1 MHLTR
6 ENKMTTQNFLVEIGT
21 EELPPKA
28 LKTLATSFADNVEAE
43 LNQAGLTFD
52 KIEWFAAPRRL
63 AVKVLNLATQQ
74 PSKEIEKR
82 GPAVSAAFDAEG
94 KPTKAAEGWARGCG
108 ITVEQAERIATDK
121 GEWLV
126 HRAKIEG
133 QPTKN
138 LLNDIVTNALAKLP
152 IPKPM
157 RWADKTVQFIRPVHT
172 VTMLLGDELIEGE
185 ILGVASARTIR
196 GHRFLGEKEFE
207 IQHADQYPQLL
218 REKGSVVADFN
229 ERKAEILAKSQAKAT
244 ALGGVA
250 DIEESLLEEVT
261 SLVEYPNVLAAKF
274 EERFLEVPAEALVY
288 TMKGDQKYFPIYD
301 KDGKLL
307 PHFIFVSNINPEDP
321 TAIIEGNEK
330 VVRPRLTDAEFFFK
344 TDLKQKLVDRLPRLE
359 TVLFQQQLGTL
370 KDKTDRIEQLAGEI
384 AKQIGADE
392 AKAKRA
398 GLLSKC
404 DLMTNMVFEFTDTQ
418 GVMGMHY
425 ARHDG
430 EDEEVAVALN
440 EQYMPRFAGDELPKS
455 LVASAVALADKFDTL
470 TGIFGIGQAPKGSA
484 DPFALRRAAL
494 GALRIIV
501 EKNLPLDLE
510 DLVKKSVQS
519 YESVAQTKFEENL
532 GKGNPRPI
540 FAIQK
545 DGESKLSVA
554 SPLTNANVVKEVVD
568 FMLGRFRAWYQDKG
582 IAVDVIQAVLARRP
596 TRPADF
602 DARVH
607 AVSHFRTLDSA
618 EALAAANKR
627 VSNILAKADAA
638 IGEINLTACVEP
650 AEKALA
656 EAVLALRTEVQ
667 PLIAKGDYTAVL
679 DKLANLRAPVDSF
692 FDNVMVNAEDPA
704 LRQNR
709 LAILNTLQDLF
720 LQVAD
725 ISVLQ

>member
-1 MHLTR
+1 
-6 ENKMTTQNFLVEIGT
+6 MTTQNFLVEIGT

-138 LLNDIVTNALAKLP
+138 LLNDIVANALAKLP

-250 DIEESLLEEVT
+250 DIEDSLLEEVT

-274 EERFLEVPAEALVY
+274 EERFLAVPAEALVY

-510 DLVKKSVQS
+510 DLVKKS
-519 YESVAQTKFEENL
+519 AALFGDK
-532 GKGNPRPI
+532 
-540 FAIQK
+540 
-545 DGESKLSVA
+545 
-554 SPLTNANVVKEVVD
+554 LTNQNVVADVVD
-568 FMLGRFRAWYQDKG
+568 FMLGRFRAWYQDEG

-602 DARVH
+602 DARVR

-656 EAVLALRTEVQ
+656 ESVLALRTEVQ
-667 PLIAKGDYTAVL
+667 PLIAQGDYTAVL

-692 FDNVMVNAEDPA
+692 FDNVMVNAEDLA

-709 LAILNTLQDLF
+709 LAILNTLQGLF

>member
-1 MHLTR
+1 
-6 ENKMTTQNFLVEIGT
+6 MTTQNFLVEIGT

-43 LNQAGLTFD
+43 LNQAGLTFN

-138 LLNDIVTNALAKLP
+138 LLNDIVANALAKLP

-274 EERFLEVPAEALVY
+274 EERFLAVPAEALVY

-370 KDKTDRIEQLAGEI
+370 RDKTDRIEQLAGEI

-510 DLVKKSVQS
+510 DLVKKST
-519 YESVAQTKFEENL
+519 ALFGDK
-532 GKGNPRPI
+532 
-540 FAIQK
+540 
-545 DGESKLSVA
+545 
-554 SPLTNANVVKEVVD
+554 LTNQNVVADVVD
-568 FMLGRFRAWYQDKG
+568 FMLGRFRAWYQDEG

-602 DARVH
+602 DARVR

-627 VSNILAKADAA
+627 VANILAKAEGDIGA
-638 IGEINLTACVEP
+638 IDVALCVEP
-650 AEKALA
+650 AEQ
-656 EAVLALRTEVQ
+656 VLAQSVLSLAKEVQ
-667 PLIAKGDYTAVL
+667 PLIAQGEYTAVL
-679 DKLANLRAPVDSF
+679 DKLAGLRQPVDNF
-692 FDNVMVNAEDPA
+692 FDNVMVNAEDA
-704 LRQNR
+704 KLRQNR
-709 LAILNTLQDLF
+709 LAILNTLQGLF

-725 ISVLQ
+725 ISLLQ

>member
-1 MHLTR
+1 
-6 ENKMTTQNFLVEIGT
+6 MTTQNFLVEIGT

-28 LKTLATSFADNVEAE
+28 LKALATSFADNVEAE

-108 ITVEQAERIATDK
+108 ITVEQAERMATDK

-133 QPTKN
+133 QPTKS
-138 LLNDIVTNALAKLP
+138 LLNGIVANALAKLP

-172 VTMLLGDELIEGE
+172 VTMLLGDELIKGE

-274 EERFLEVPAEALVY
+274 EERFLAVPAEALVY

-510 DLVKKSVQS
+510 DLVKKST
-519 YESVAQTKFEENL
+519 ALFGDK
-532 GKGNPRPI
+532 
-540 FAIQK
+540 
-545 DGESKLSVA
+545 
-554 SPLTNANVVKEVVD
+554 LTNQNVVTDVVD
-568 FMLGRFRAWYQDKG
+568 FMLGRFRAWYQDEG

-602 DARVH
+602 DARVR

-667 PLIAKGDYTAVL
+667 PLIAQGDYTAVL

-709 LAILNTLQDLF
+709 LAILNTLQGLF

>member
-1 MHLTR
+1 
-6 ENKMTTQNFLVEIGT
+6 MTTQNFLVEIGT

-43 LNQAGLTFD
+43 LNQAGLSFD

-138 LLNDIVTNALAKLP
+138 LLNGIVANALAKLP

-274 EERFLEVPAEALVY
+274 EERFLAVPAEALVY

-501 EKNLPLDLE
+501 EKNLPLDLD
-510 DLVKKSVQS
+510 DLVKKS
-519 YESVAQTKFEENL
+519 AALFGDK
-532 GKGNPRPI
+532 
-540 FAIQK
+540 
-545 DGESKLSVA
+545 
-554 SPLTNANVVKEVVD
+554 LTNQNVVTDVVD
-568 FMLGRFRAWYQDKG
+568 FMLGRFRAWYQDEG

-602 DARVH
+602 DARVR

-667 PLIAKGDYTAVL
+667 PLIAQGDYTAVL

-709 LAILNTLQDLF
+709 LAILNTLQGLF

>member
-1 MHLTR
+1 
-6 ENKMTTQNFLVEIGT
+6 MTIQNFLVEIGT

-43 LNQAGLTFD
+43 LNQAGLSFD

-63 AVKVLNLATQQ
+63 AVKVLNLVTQQ

-108 ITVEQAERIATDK
+108 ITVDQAERISTDK

-138 LLNDIVTNALAKLP
+138 LLNGIVANALAKLP

-274 EERFLEVPAEALVY
+274 EERFLAVPAEALVY

-301 KDGKLL
+301 KEGKLL

-510 DLVKKSVQS
+510 DLVKKS
-519 YESVAQTKFEENL
+519 AALFGDK
-532 GKGNPRPI
+532 
-540 FAIQK
+540 
-545 DGESKLSVA
+545 
-554 SPLTNANVVKEVVD
+554 LTNQNVVADVVD
-568 FMLGRFRAWYQDKG
+568 FMLGRFRAWYQDEG

-602 DARVH
+602 DARVR

>member
-1 MHLTR
+1 MVRKLHLTR

-138 LLNDIVTNALAKLP
+138 LLNNIVANALAKLP

-185 ILGVASARTIR
+185 ILGVASAHTIR

-229 ERKAEILAKSQAKAT
+229 ERKAEILAKSQAKAAT
-244 ALGGVA
+244 LGGVA

-274 EERFLEVPAEALVY
+274 EERFLAVPAEALVY

-301 KDGKLL
+301 KGGKLL

-510 DLVKKSVQS
+510 DLVKKS
-519 YESVAQTKFEENL
+519 AALFGDK
-532 GKGNPRPI
+532 
-540 FAIQK
+540 
-545 DGESKLSVA
+545 
-554 SPLTNANVVKEVVD
+554 LTNQNVVADVVD
-568 FMLGRFRAWYQDKG
+568 FMLGRFRAWYQDEG

-602 DARVH
+602 DARVR

-627 VSNILAKADAA
+627 VSNILAKADTA

-679 DKLANLRAPVDSF
+679 DKLANLRAPVDNF

-709 LAILNTLQDLF
+709 LAILNTLQGLF

-725 ISVLQ
+725 ISLLQ

>member
-1 MHLTR
+1 
-6 ENKMTTQNFLVEIGT
+6 MTTQNFLVEIGT

-43 LNQAGLTFD
+43 LNQAGLSFD

-108 ITVEQAERIATDK
+108 ITVDQAERIATDK

-138 LLNDIVTNALAKLP
+138 LLNDIVANALAKLP

-172 VTMLLGDELIEGE
+172 VTMLLGDDLIKGE

-274 EERFLEVPAEALVY
+274 EERFLAVPPEALVY

-301 KDGKLL
+301 KEGKLL

-510 DLVKKSVQS
+510 DLVKKS
-519 YESVAQTKFEENL
+519 AALFGDK
-532 GKGNPRPI
+532 
-540 FAIQK
+540 
-545 DGESKLSVA
+545 
-554 SPLTNANVVKEVVD
+554 LTNQNVVADVVD
-568 FMLGRFRAWYQDKG
+568 FMLGRFRAWYQDEG

-602 DARVH
+602 DARVR

-627 VSNILAKADAA
+627 VSNILAKADVA

-667 PLIAKGDYTAVL
+667 PLIAQGDYTAVL
-679 DKLANLRAPVDSF
+679 DKLANLRTPVDNF

-709 LAILNTLQDLF
+709 LAILNTLQGLF